1 MKIIQHQSSEG
12 TAVVPGG
19 KKKKKSQRRLKTAHP
34 VPTFIYLPEST
45 CKHSYVHVKYK
56 NQL

>member
-19 KKKKKSQRRLKTAHP
+19 KKKKSQRRLKTAHP